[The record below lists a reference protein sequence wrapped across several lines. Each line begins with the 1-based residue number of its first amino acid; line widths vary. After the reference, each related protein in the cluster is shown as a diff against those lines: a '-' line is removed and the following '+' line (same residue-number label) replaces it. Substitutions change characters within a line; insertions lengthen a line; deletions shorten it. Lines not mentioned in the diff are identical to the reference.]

1 MTLDQ
6 SALLELSE
14 ALRAADG
21 GDVMRLMLGAM
32 LQALVDAEATAH
44 IGAGP
49 HERTAARTTQR
60 NGTRDKVVATTAG
73 DLTVRIP
80 KTRTGS
86 FFPTLLAP
94 RRRID
99 VALHTVIMEAYVH
112 GVSTRKVDDVV
123 EALGV
128 SSGISKSEV
137 SRICARLDA
146 DIAAWATRPL
156 DHIEFPYVFLDATY
170 CKARVGGRVV
180 SQAVVIAT
188 GVSAAGRREVLGSA
202 VGDSE
207 TEDLWTDFLRGLRE
221 RGLAGV
227 QLVVSDH
234 HRGLMNAI
242 EAVLLG
248 ATWQRCRVHFMRNVL
263 AKVTKGNAEMVAAAI
278 RTIFAQ
284 PTGPLVR
291 EQVETVATMLEAQLP
306 AIAAML
312 RDAREEITAFADFP
326 EAHWRKIWST
336 NPLERINREVKR
348 RTEVVGIFPNAAAL
362 HRLSACVL
370 IEAHDEWWWGQMFPD
385 LADRGRA
392 FDWAD
397 DTGVIDFEAWL
408 RRDPIDLTDGTQL
421 VAATAQEQAE
431 AAARIAALEEGALKA
446 QGAAAAYQTS
456 VYGPT
461 ERIVILADGTPQ
473 YVDGFTSAYGLIPGD
488 AKLVTTP
495 ASSFYIPET
504 LTHGLDVVAQD
515 KMDDILRTLVDASD
529 AVGGNGVVEIVTN
542 NAQSAAVWEAR
553 MQALDITGYV
563 RLQP

>member
-1 MTLDQ
+1 MERNHAMTLNQ

-49 HERTAARTTQR
+49 HQRTPERTTQR

-73 DLTVRIP
+73 DLTVKIP

-99 VALHTVIMEAYVH
+99 VALHAVIMESYVH

-128 SSGISKSEV
+128 TSGISKSEV
-137 SRICARLDA
+137 SRICAQLDA
-146 DIAAWATRPL
+146 DVAAWATRPL
-156 DHIEFPYVFLDATY
+156 DHVGFPYVFLDATY
-170 CKARVGGRVV
+170 CKARVNGRVV

-188 GVSAAGRREVLGSA
+188 GVSVDGRREVLGSA

-207 TEDLWTDFLRGLRE
+207 TEDFWTEFLRGLRD
-221 RGLAGV
+221 RGLGGV

-263 AKVTKGNAEMVAAAI
+263 AKVTKGNTEMVAAAI

-291 EQVETVATMLEAQLP
+291 EQVETVATMLEPQLP
-306 AIAAML
+306 AIADML
-312 RDAREEITAFADFP
+312 RDAREDITAFADFP

-370 IEAHDEWWWGQMFPD
+370 IEAHDEWQVT
-385 LADRGRA
+385 DRRYLSEA
-392 FDWAD
+392 SMAQLNPPEPTALQARP
-397 DTGVIDFEAWL
+397 TGEASTE
-408 RRDPIDLTDGTQL
+408 IK
-421 VAATAQEQAE
+421 TA
-431 AAARIAALEEGALKA
+431 
-446 QGAAAAYQTS
+446 
-456 VYGPT
+456 
-461 ERIVILADGTPQ
+461 
-473 YVDGFTSAYGLIPGD
+473 
-488 AKLVTTP
+488 
-495 ASSFYIPET
+495 
-504 LTHGLDVVAQD
+504 
-515 KMDDILRTLVDASD
+515 
-529 AVGGNGVVEIVTN
+529 
-542 NAQSAAVWEAR
+542 
-553 MQALDITGYV
+553 
-563 RLQP
+563 